1 MRNILLILTIS
12 LLSTIVVAQQG
23 GDMLDCE
30 TAGYGCTL
38 DDFEASTLGGGN
50 VNDLP
55 SGNNVSNPS
64 TNPGSAGNSG
74 CLFSNELNPT
84 WIIFTISSAG
94 YFEFTLGE
102 SGSNGFYDWAM
113 WPYYDAGSPESINGG
128 DACSEIQG
136 NLLPPAACNWNAS
149 SAGYTGMVEQGNL
162 PPGANQGNFENSFWA
177 EPGDQFVLM
186 FSNYSGLQ
194 NQNVPVYTGADI
206 PGNTSNQTADV
217 TCDPT
222 SVGNTICL
230 GDVAD
235 VTINPGGLTNPTY
248 EFLNNAGDLV
258 DPNAPGPTF
267 QLTPTDTTIYEVE
280 ITDGT
285 GMFIDTVEVT
295 VNVVFP
301 PEPNAGADFVVCSGA
316 TGTLDG
322 SVLNPNDVTEWTFS
336 GPAGGVISFAPDA
349 NTLDADITSNMDGT
363 YILTLTAS
371 NGVCPDET
379 DDVEVIFENPEL
391 TPSSL
396 APDCF
401 EGDNGEIYIDA
412 PIATSY
418 SFDGG
423 VTWQVDSFAT
433 GFSAGAYLVCV
444 ESQNG
449 CQNCENI
456 VVDEGVEVTI
466 EVSDDTTICE
476 NGTATLVADA
486 TGGTTFDYHW
496 SHIAD
501 LQSTQ
506 TVQPL
511 NSSDYTVYAENENGC
526 LSEEKTIS
534 VDVLP
539 PLTGNSSPSQSICP
553 GYSTFVTAEGFDG
566 NGGPYSYVWTD
577 PAGNVVANTA
587 TFEASPMSTI
597 TYTVTITDDCEST
610 PLILTSEVVV
620 APLPDVQFSVDLDNK
635 CVPAT
640 FEITNDTDPNLVSE
654 SYWYF
659 SDGQTIINMDN
670 FEVTMD
676 QAGMYDLNLVIVT
689 PDGCVDSA
697 RVNNFL
703 IVHPKPKA
711 KFNFVP
717 DPVTMLN
724 TEVLFQNYSIGADT
738 YQWYFEEGNP
748 NFSTLKDPVSTF
760 PEGVVD
766 NYEVELIATSIHNC
780 KDTARAIIQVESEV
794 IMYAPNTFTP
804 DGDEHNPTWRV
815 YIEGIDLQMFDLEI
829 YNRWGELIWE
839 SHNPEVGWDGTYGG
853 QGGEKVKE
861 GTYVWKVR
869 TRDYI
874 NDKKYE
880 WQGHVNIIY

>member
-1 MRNILLILTIS
+1 M
-12 LLSTIVVAQQG
+12 VVAQQG

-55 SGNNVSNPS
+55 SGNNISNPN

-206 PGNTSNQTADV
+206 PGNSSNQTADV

-222 SVGNTICL
+222 SVGNTVCL
-230 GDVAD
+230 GDVAEI
-235 VTINPGGLTNPTY
+235 TINPGGLTNPTY

-267 QLTPTDTTIYEVE
+267 EVTPTDTTIYEVE

-301 PEPNAGADFVVCSGA
+301 PAPDAGVDFTVCSGA
-316 TGTLDG
+316 TGSLDG
-322 SVLNPNDVTEWTFS
+322 SILNPNDDFEWTFT
-336 GPAGGVISFAPDA
+336 GPPGGVINFDPDA
-349 NTLDADITSNMDGT
+349 NTLDADINSNMDGT

-371 NGVCPDET
+371 NGVCPDES
-379 DDVEVIFENPEL
+379 DDVEVIFENINL
-391 TPSSL
+391 DVSN
-396 APDCF
+396 D
-401 EGDNGEIYIDA
+401 
-412 PIATSY
+412 
-418 SFDGG
+418 
-423 VTWQVDSFAT
+423 
-433 GFSAGAYLVCV
+433 
-444 ESQNG
+444 
-449 CQNCENI
+449 
-456 VVDEGVEVTI
+456 TI
-466 EVSDDTTICE
+466 ICE
-476 NGTATLVADA
+476 NGEAIMVATASG
-486 TGGTTFDYHW
+486 GGTNNNIVYIWGHTASEDA
-496 SHIAD
+496 I
-501 LQSTQ
+501 QSVTPSNTSNY
-506 TVQPL
+506 TVQ
-511 NSSDYTVYAENENGC
+511 AEGENGC
-526 LSEEKTIS
+526 QSDIETIE
-534 VDVLP
+534 VEVLP

-553 GYSTFVTAEGFDG
+553 GYSTYVTAEGFDG
-566 NGGPYSYVWTD
+566 NGGSYNYVWTD

-587 TFEASPMSTI
+587 TFEVSPMTTT

-610 PLILTSEVVV
+610 PLVLTSEVVV

-640 FEITNDTDPNLVSE
+640 FEITNDTDPNLVEE

-697 RVNNFL
+697 RINNFL

-711 KFNFVP
+711 KFNFIP

-738 YQWYFEEGNP
+738 YEWYFEGGTP

-766 NYEVELIATSIHNC
+766 NYDVELIATSIHNC

-815 YIEGIDLQMFDLEI
+815 YIEGIDVQMFDLEI

-839 SHNPEVGWDGTYGG
+839 SHNPEVGWNGTYGG
-853 QGGEKVKE
+853 QGGQKVKE

-880 WQGHVNIIY
+880 WQGHVSILY